1 MPRLA
6 LSSLLLITLV
16 VACGTVPSATLAPD
30 ASVTIPDGAT
40 TTPDLAPPIPP
51 GSPRIVQRVWTGSDG
66 SKVTYPEYLMD
77 TKEGM
82 RCYPTDAEP
91 SVVRCLP
98 TSYSYYFKDAACTQP
113 YAYVTKDCA
122 VDKYVMTMP
131 PSSTICKPA
140 QPTVYRVGPTIIPSK
155 LYMNVSSGCVD
166 ASVNLGTVLAT
177 TIFYDT
183 TGPVPL
189 STFMAGSYGY

>member
-1 MPRLA
+1 MKR
-6 LSSLLLITLV
+6 SLLLIALAT
-16 VACGTVPSATLAPD
+16 ACNNVPPAALASD
-30 ASVTIPDGAT
+30 AAVTITDGFTAA
-40 TTPDLAPPIPP
+40 PDLAPPPP
-51 GSPRIVQRVWTGSDG
+51 PPPTRIVQRVWSGSDG
-66 SKVTYPEYLMD
+66 SKVAYPEYLMD

-91 SVVRCLP
+91 GVVRCLP

-122 VDKYVMTMP
+122 VDKYVMTVP
-131 PSSTICKPA
+131 PSSTCCKPA
-140 QPTVYRVGPTIIPSK
+140 QPTVLRVGPTIIPSK

>member
-6 LSSLLLITLV
+6 LSSLLSVL
-16 VACGTVPSATLAPD
+16 VACTNVPPAAVAPD
-30 ASVTIPDGAT
+30 AAVTVPDAAT
-40 TTPDLAPPIPP
+40 TAPDLAPPIPP

-91 SVVRCLP
+91 GVVRCLP

-122 VDKYVMTMP
+122 VDKYVMTVP
-131 PSSTICKPA
+131 PTSTFCKPA
-140 QPTVYRVGPTIIPSK
+140 QPTVFRVGSTIIPSK